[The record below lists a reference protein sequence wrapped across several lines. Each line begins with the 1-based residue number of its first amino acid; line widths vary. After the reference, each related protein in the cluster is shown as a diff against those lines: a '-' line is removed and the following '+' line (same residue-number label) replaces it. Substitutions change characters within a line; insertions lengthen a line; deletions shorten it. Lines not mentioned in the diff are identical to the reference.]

1 MSTDLFL
8 VIIMLTATAWL
19 INSIYVL
26 MDAMLGIE
34 NRHTKV
40 FQFLSFFSI
49 IAICVECG
57 ICNRL
62 FNQEYMKQSC
72 SIESTTQIYALTD
85 DLGITGSSSYYIRTR
100 IEDVDYIKYICFG
113 PNGGKIISKVP
124 ANNSEFFE
132 TDQLYRVETCVILS
146 SRKFWFVVDEKV
158 ENEYRFYVPEGTI
171 TNEFVV
177 DMNE

>member
-1 MSTDLFL
+1 MYF
-8 VIIMLTATAWL
+8 
-19 INSIYVL
+19 
-26 MDAMLGIE
+26 
-34 NRHTKV
+34 
-40 FQFLSFFSI
+40 
-49 IAICVECG
+49 
-57 ICNRL
+57 
-62 FNQEYMKQSC
+62 
-72 SIESTTQIYALTD
+72 
-85 DLGITGSSSYYIRTR
+85 TGSSSYYIRTR
-100 IEDVDYIKYICFG
+100 IEDVDYIKYICSG